1 LEEEIEIVADYKPGP
16 QDRFLIDRMAGSI
29 KALSKLMSQ
38 LESIKK
44 KVDDNSAGLGKVR
57 EKVNLAMASISVV
70 QRASSSRVVVEVGST
85 AIRSSWR
92 CGHHWGRTFV
102 VLDCFSGHETSSS
115 LAVGLGQDTS
125 CQLGDKQPTSFS
137 QFCFG
142 DQSWGG

>member
-85 AIRSSWR
+85 AIRSS
-92 CGHHWGRTFV
+92 
-102 VLDCFSGHETSSS
+102 
-115 LAVGLGQDTS
+115 
-125 CQLGDKQPTSFS
+125 
-137 QFCFG
+137 
-142 DQSWGG
+142 